1 MNAIKELRNITQMSQ
16 NKFASYLGIPVANI
30 QHWEQGVTTPPN
42 YLVVALISRVMKN
55 DGYISNDLSP
65 VEIDAIR
72 QTTATLAIEQLPL
85 DKEGISEIES
95 LVKGEISRE
104 EFQRKLKEKYQTHE
118 ERR

>member
-1 MNAIKELRNITQMSQ
+1 MNAIKELRNTTKMSQ
-16 NKFASYLGIPVANI
+16 NNFAAYLGIPVANI

-42 YLVVALISRVMKN
+42 YLIALISRVMKN

-72 QTTATLAIEQLPL
+72 QTKATLEIEELQLS
-85 DKEGISEIES
+85 DDGISEIGK

-104 EFQRKLKEKYQTHE
+104 EFQKKLKEKYKVS
-118 ERR
+118 